1 VTAPGTGRAL
11 KTPDLLTPDM
21 ERQQWLALLMVL
33 LMVFSSVA
41 YAASYFF

>member
-1 VTAPGTGRAL
+1 VTAPGTDRAL
-11 KTPDLLTPDM
+11 KTPDLQTPDM